1 MHAKDSKLK
10 INIWEPPFN
19 FSPDLIGADLKQ
31 IKWFMSSSW
40 LDISIFSWCK
50 KVNELESG
58 DENILNAKSVSSRS
72 NLRDGNFPSELL
84 HSMVS
89 TIT

>member
-1 MHAKDSKLK
+1 MIHEFILAGYQYFF
-10 INIWEPPFN
+10 WY
-19 FSPDLIGADLKQ
+19 
-31 IKWFMSSSW
+31 
-40 LDISIFSWCK
+40 K
-50 KVNELESG
+50 KVNELESR

-72 NLRDGNFPSELL
+72 NLRAGNFPSELL

>member
-1 MHAKDSKLK
+1 MIHEFIPAGYQYFF
-10 INIWEPPFN
+10 WY
-19 FSPDLIGADLKQ
+19 
-31 IKWFMSSSW
+31 
-40 LDISIFSWCK
+40 K

-58 DENILNAKSVSSRS
+58 GENILNAKSVSSWS
-72 NLRDGNFPSELL
+72 NLRAGNFPSKPL